1 MQTTRLNRPW
11 LLKISIFTFV
21 LIGFGIY
28 GFYDATV
35 AYPNRGKRFSDYARY
50 EFFRIVGQERNYLPV
65 AEVNVEDPA
74 AELRRLRAIKTPGPV
89 EAAKLQWLESL
100 TLVNQLSPQH
110 TATGNPEQTFREL
123 QERWT
128 SSEGAR
134 NAPKPLSW
142 YDIPVQWL
150 FVAVGFGGGAWLA
163 FLWILVARQKYTWQP
178 ETKTLGLPGG
188 QTITPTDLEDV
199 DKRKWDKFLV
209 FLRFKPPHPFA
220 GKELK
225 LDLYRHAPLEAWVL
239 EMEREA
245 FPDRGREGEGGAP
258 KEPAPSPS
266 PEAAAV

>member
-50 EFFRIVGQERNYLPV
+50 EYFRMVAQERGYLPV
-65 AEVNVEDPA
+65 GEVNVENPRE
-74 AELRRLRAIKTPGPV
+74 ELRRLSAIKNPTPV
-89 EAAKLQWLESL
+89 EAAKLNWLDSL
-100 TLVNQLSPQH
+100 TLVNQLDPQH
-110 TATGNPEQTFREL
+110 TATVNPEQTWKEL

-128 SSEGAR
+128 GSTGAR

-163 FLWILVARQKYTWQP
+163 FLWIMVARQKYTWQ
-178 ETKTLGLPGG
+178 EGSKTLGLPGG
-188 QTITPTDLEDV
+188 QTITPADLEDV

-209 FLRFKPPHPFA
+209 YLRLRAPHPLS

-239 EMEREA
+239 ELEREA
-245 FPDRGREGEGGAP
+245 FPDRGGGGDAGGEP
-258 KEPAPSPS
+258 TEPAPK
-266 PEAAAV
+266 PEAATV